1 VRGEV
6 TVRTSPESEPRFVPG
21 ARLATSAGR
30 DLVVVRSR
38 RHHGR
43 LIVAFEGCTDRDA
56 AEQLRGSELRVPA
69 AERRELE
76 DDEYWPEE
84 LVGIVVVDRHGNRLG
99 WVDSVVLGEVQDRL
113 VVATSDGRLVEVP
126 FVDEIVADLHPS
138 GGFAVI
144 DPPEG
149 LF

>member
-1 VRGEV
+1 
-6 TVRTSPESEPRFVPG
+6 
-21 ARLATSAGR
+21 
-30 DLVVVRSR
+30 
-38 RHHGR
+38 
-43 LIVAFEGCTDRDA
+43 
-56 AEQLRGSELRVPA
+56 
-69 AERRELE
+69 
-76 DDEYWPEE
+76 
-84 LVGIVVVDRHGNRLG
+84 
-99 WVDSVVLGEVQDRL
+99 VVLGEVQDRL